1 MCDKRPGAEALATL
15 CEKLED
21 YLDKQTE
28 KAKITNNTVNSDQ
41 QQKQSSQKPTNPAK
55 SSATTPAGKHSA
67 NKSNK
72 DKPGTLADYFN
83 PMNSLHVTDLTNSQG
98 DKNDAIILDNPT
110 EADEEVKHNDTADPG
125 SDDDDILDEVMTG
138 VELSDQHE
146 PSATAA
152 SDPHLSPSNNLPALK
167 ASTVGSVSSAAL
179 GLPLT
184 MLGGMSPTQI
194 ISPVTADPN
203 SGTNN

>member
-1 MCDKRPGAEALATL
+1 MQMLNHNVRQAGAETLAAL

-28 KAKITNNTVNSDQ
+28 KARLTNNTVTSVQ

-83 PMNSLHVTDLTNSQG
+83 PMNSLHVTDLTVSQG
-98 DKNDAIILDNPT
+98 DKDDAIILDHPT
-110 EADEEVKHNDTADPG
+110 EADEENKHGDTDDPF

-138 VELSDQHE
+138 GELADQVV
-146 PSATAA
+146 PTASSG
-152 SDPHLSPSNNLPALK
+152 SDPPRSPSKTPP
-167 ASTVGSVSSAAL
+167 T
-179 GLPLT
+179 LT
-184 MLGGMSPTQI
+184 MLGGMPPIQISSP
-194 ISPVTADPN
+194 ISAVPI